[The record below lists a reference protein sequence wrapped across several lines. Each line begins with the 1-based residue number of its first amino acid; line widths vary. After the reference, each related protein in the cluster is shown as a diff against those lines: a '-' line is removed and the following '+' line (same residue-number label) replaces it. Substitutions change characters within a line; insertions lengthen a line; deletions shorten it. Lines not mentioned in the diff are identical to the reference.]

1 MLTGKYFLKYN
12 FLTAVNVFK
21 INSAKEKL
29 LTAPNNSLLW
39 GKKLLIVY
47 KRK

>member
-12 FLTAVNVFK
+12 FLTAVNVVFK
-21 INSAKEKL
+21 INSAKGKL

-39 GKKLLIVY
+39 GKNYL
-47 KRK
+47 